1 MQKVSGSSI
10 NLLVPIWT
18 LWICTVLFVSRVIGQ
33 ILVEFFDVK
42 LKIKYINRSL
52 TGTPRKLLSIYKA
65 KKYGWKT
72 KTDIKK
78 GLKLTFESFNRPYK

>member
-1 MQKVSGSSI
+1 MK
-10 NLLVPIWT
+10 
-18 LWICTVLFVSRVIGQ
+18 
-33 ILVEFFDVK
+33 FFDVK

-52 TGTPRKLLSIYKA
+52 TGTPRKLLSVSKA

-78 GLKLTFESFNRPYK
+78 GLKLTYESFNRAHK